1 MFSLWLR
8 GETTMPV
15 RPLHDQVVI
24 KRLEAETQ
32 TASGIIIPDNA
43 KEKPSEGEVI
53 AVGPGKTLDNG
64 QVRAPQVKAGDRILF
79 RKFGG
84 TDIKVNGQEFLMVRE
99 EDILAIIE
107 Q

>member
-1 MFSLWLR
+1 MQA
-8 GETTMPV
+8 

-43 KEKPSEGEVI
+43 QEKPQQGEIV

-64 QVRAPQVKAGDRILF
+64 QLRAPQVKVGDRVFF
-79 RKFGG
+79 RKYSGV
-84 TDIKVNGQEFLMVRE
+84 DIKVAGQELVIARE
-99 EDILAIIE
+99 DEILAVIE
-107 Q
+107 G

>member
-1 MFSLWLR
+1 MQA
-8 GETTMPV
+8 

-43 KEKPSEGEVI
+43 QEKPHQGEII

-64 QVRAPQVKAGDRILF
+64 QLRAPQVNVGDRVFF
-79 RKFGG
+79 RKYGG
-84 TDIKVNGQEFLMVRE
+84 VDIKLQAQEFVIIRE
-99 EDILAIIE
+99 DEILAIIE
-107 Q
+107 G

>member
-1 MFSLWLR
+1 MQA
-8 GETTMPV
+8 

-43 KEKPSEGEVI
+43 QEKPQQGEIV

-64 QVRAPQVKAGDRILF
+64 QVRAPQVQVGDRVFF
-79 RKFGG
+79 RKYSGV
-84 TDIKVNGQEFLMVRE
+84 DIKIAGQELVIARE
-99 EDILAIIE
+99 DEILAVIE
-107 Q
+107 G